1 MYYTVDLKL
10 KFFPI
15 FLYRA
20 LLLKEINIVK
30 KLQQPSN
37 LLVKALSG
45 IFLFKQENRIY
56 QYFFLAASVYF
67 SFGTCNKIP
76 RTTYVLQVN
85 KRISNYWY
93 YSAKIS

>member
-1 MYYTVDLKL
+1 MYYTVDLKF

-20 LLLKEINIVK
+20 ILLKEINIVK

-37 LLVKALSG
+37 LLVRALSG

-56 QYFFLAASVYF
+56 QYFFFWQHLYISVLVHVIKYQEQRMF
-67 SFGTCNKIP
+67 FKLTKEFLITGTIRQK
-76 RTTYVLQVN
+76 
-85 KRISNYWY
+85 
-93 YSAKIS
+93 